1 MITWHVPVKLCYNMM
16 YKLDKFRLWH
26 ITTNL
31 FDFSWK
37 CDKIVY
43 KATRTL
49 IKTLHTIYKNQLIFS
64 KVITVNIL
72 TLKNRKIRNILN
84 SQLEKTDVNLHSD
97 IQCRSNYNNQNKME
111 KCPQQYSKY
120 KMSIIN
126 SGFNS
131 FSLNSHFNI
140 QTKSIILNA
149 MKIPKNWFLNKS
161 IFNFKVLCMFEV
173 RFI

>member
-1 MITWHVPVKLCYNMM
+1 MTTCACAAICYNMM

-31 FDFSWK
+31 FDLSWK

-97 IQCRSNYNNQNKME
+97 IGQTTITKTKWKSAHSSIQNIRCRS
-111 KCPQQYSKY
+111 
-120 KMSIIN
+120 
-126 SGFNS
+126 
-131 FSLNSHFNI
+131 
-140 QTKSIILNA
+140 
-149 MKIPKNWFLNKS
+149 
-161 IFNFKVLCMFEV
+161 
-173 RFI
+173 

>member
-72 TLKNRKIRNILN
+72 TLKNRKIRNVHLELTTRKN
-84 SQLEKTDVNLHSD
+84 RRKSSQWH
-97 IQCRSNYNNQNKME
+97 RSNYNNQNKME

-120 KMSIIN
+120 KVSIIN